1 MEMVTLDGKNLTIHK
16 LFNIAYKYEKVEVK
30 KNQWSKIRAA
40 STFVNKCST
49 QKKAIY
55 GINTGLGALSQAR
68 IAERDVIKIQH
79 NILLS
84 HNAGVG
90 EPCAP
95 ELVRAALALRI
106 NTLVSGYCGVS
117 EQLVK
122 NLVTLLNKNIIPV
135 VPRQGSVGA
144 SGDLAP
150 LAAIG
155 SVVLGKGE
163 VIYQGKR
170 IPART
175 ALRRAGLKPLTLK
188 PKEGLSLINGTQF
201 STGIASVINA
211 VGTTLCDVADTC
223 GAMSLDAL
231 KGSVVPFSRRLM
243 RLRPHPGAQQSA
255 QNIRNV
261 IRGSH
266 ILKSHRDCPKVQD
279 PYSLRC
285 MAHVHGAVRD
295 IFRFARNMIEIE
307 MNSVTDNPIVFP
319 HEKAILSG
327 GNFHAEPIAFALDT
341 MALGLAELA
350 SIAERRVFRLLDS
363 KLSGLSAFLT
373 TQPGLHSGFM
383 MAQVTAA
390 ALVSQNKILC
400 HPASV
405 DSIPTSAN
413 QEDHVSMSMN
423 AGLKA
428 LEVLENTKYVL
439 AIELLCACQALDL
452 LKPLKTS
459 PPLEKIKKSIRR
471 VVPFITTDR
480 PLTPEIE
487 RVKAIIESDFL
498 T

>member
-1 MEMVTLDGKNLTIHK
+1 MVTIDGKHLTVHK

-30 KNQWSKIRAA
+30 KSQWSKIRAA

-55 GINTGLGALSQAR
+55 GINTGLGALSQVR
-68 IAERDVIKIQH
+68 IAERDVIKIQR

-90 EPCAP
+90 EACAP

-122 NLVTLLNKNIIPV
+122 NLVSLLNKNITPV
-135 VPRQGSVGA
+135 VPQQGSVGA

-155 SVVLGKGE
+155 LMVLGKGE
-163 VIYQGKR
+163 VFYQGKR
-170 IPART
+170 IPARV
-175 ALRRAGLKPLTLK
+175 ALHRAGLKPLTLK

-201 STGIASVINA
+201 STGIGSVIN
-211 VGTTLCDVADTC
+211 VIGTTLCDVADTS

-231 KGSVVPFSRRLM
+231 KGSVVPFSSALVK
-243 RLRPHPGAQQSA
+243 LRPHPGARQSA
-255 QNIRNV
+255 KNIRNF
-261 IRGSH
+261 ITGSH

-285 MAHVHGAVRD
+285 MAYVHGAVRD
-295 IFRFARNMIEIE
+295 IFRFARNIIEIE

-319 HEKAILSG
+319 HDKVILSG
-327 GNFHAEPIAFALDT
+327 GNFHAEPIAFVLDM
-341 MALGLAELA
+341 MAMGLAELA

-373 TQPGLHSGFM
+373 CQPGLHSGFM

-400 HPASV
+400 HPASI

-459 PPLEKIKKSIRR
+459 LALGKIKKSVRK
-471 VVPFITTDR
+471 VVPFIKTDR
-480 PLTPEIE
+480 PITPEIE
-487 RVKAIIESDFL
+487 KIKELIEKGL
-498 T
+498 TS